1 MKEQMKIGPMKTA
14 KVVYTLT
21 NAKNGNIIEKMSEEN
36 PAYFLFGT
44 QQLLPRFEE
53 NMEGL
58 AAGDKFDFVISAED
72 AYGEIDPYAIFDIPL
87 EVFEVDG
94 KIDEQM
100 MQAGN
105 VIPMTDDEGNKHHGE
120 IVKVMEDS
128 VTMDF
133 NHPLAGKEL
142 RFAGIILEI
151 SEHNSNE

>member
-1 MKEQMKIGPMKTA
+1 MKEKMKIGPQKTA
-14 KVVYTLT
+14 KVIYTLT
-21 NAKNGNIIEKMSEEN
+21 NAKNGNVIEKMSEEN

-44 QQLLPRFEE
+44 NQLLPRFEE
-53 NMEGL
+53 SMAGL
-58 AAGDKFDFVISAED
+58 EAGDGFDFVISAED
-72 AYGEIDPYAIFDIPL
+72 AYGEVDPYAIFDIPL

-120 IVKVMEDS
+120 IVKIMKDA

-133 NHPLAGKEL
+133 NHPLAGKSL
-142 RFAGIILEI
+142 RFAGKILEV
-151 SEHNSNE
+151 SDKNSN